1 MPGSERP
8 EDSRQH
14 EFVKKFDDASEFAIA
29 DSNFITFYLKRL
41 KWRILYICSDE
52 YANKKNA
59 GNLSCS

>member
-29 DSNFITFYLKRL
+29 DSNFITFYLKRI
-41 KWRILYICSDE
+41 KWRIIYILCSDE
-52 YANKKNA
+52 YANKKC
-59 GNLSCS
+59 G